1 MKLLAYEKFD
11 CIICLDSEL
20 PSFDVFQVLADIPIF
35 AADGAVFKLNKMHL
49 NIEAVIGDLD
59 TFDRNIKKNTVS
71 NIKKIRITEQET
83 NDFEKTLKYVLSK
96 NYKNCLILGINGGEL
111 EHTLNNW
118 SVYIKYSKLLN
129 LCIYTKNRYGI
140 ILRENTE
147 LVLNKEEIVSLIPQ
161 PEALITTNNLY
172 WDLTKEKLEL
182 GVREGA
188 RNRVRDSKVLIEIYN
203 GEILC
208 FFDARLPKA
217 PVLK

>member
-1 MKLLAYEKFD
+1 M
-11 CIICLDSEL
+11 
-20 PSFDVFQVLADIPIF
+20 
-35 AADGAVFKLNKMHL
+35 
-49 NIEAVIGDLD
+49 
-59 TFDRNIKKNTVS
+59 
-71 NIKKIRITEQET
+71 
-83 NDFEKTLKYVLSK
+83 
-96 NYKNCLILGINGGEL
+96 GINGGEL

-172 WDLTKEKLEL
+172 WELTKEKLEL

-188 RNRVRDSKVLIEIYN
+188 RNRARDSKVLIEIYN
-203 GEILC
+203 GEVLC
-208 FFDARLPKA
+208 FFDARLPNA